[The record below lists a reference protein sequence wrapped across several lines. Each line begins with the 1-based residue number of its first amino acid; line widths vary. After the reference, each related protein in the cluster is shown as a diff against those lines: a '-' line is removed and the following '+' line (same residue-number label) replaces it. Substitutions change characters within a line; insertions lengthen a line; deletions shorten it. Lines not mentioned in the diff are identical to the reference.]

1 MLEDLL
7 SGLKDQALG
16 AIDSNPEIPNE
27 KLGDIMDIIGNV
39 TKEHVAKETAN
50 SGGLDNLMNLFSD
63 SENNSNANSLQGSI
77 MNSVTDGLMKKAG
90 LSGAG
95 ASSAASA
102 LIPIVLKAITSKN
115 NSTPANDSSP
125 LADIFGSVI
134 SGAVSGGASK
144 SSGILGALGG
154 LFKK

>member
-1 MLEDLL
+1 MSENLL

-16 AIDSNPEIPNE
+16 AIDSNPEIPND
-27 KLGDIMDIIGNV
+27 KLGDIMNVISNV
-39 TKEHVAKETAN
+39 TKEHVAKEAVN
-50 SGGLDNLMNLFSD
+50 SGGLNNLMNLFSD
-63 SENNSNANSLQGSI
+63 NENNSNANSLQGNI
-77 MNSVTDGLMKKAG
+77 MNSVTEGLVKKAG
-90 LSGAG
+90 LNSSGAS
-95 ASSAASA
+95 AAASA

-134 SGAVSGGASK
+134 SGAVSGGNSK
-144 SSGILGALGG
+144 TSGISGVLGG